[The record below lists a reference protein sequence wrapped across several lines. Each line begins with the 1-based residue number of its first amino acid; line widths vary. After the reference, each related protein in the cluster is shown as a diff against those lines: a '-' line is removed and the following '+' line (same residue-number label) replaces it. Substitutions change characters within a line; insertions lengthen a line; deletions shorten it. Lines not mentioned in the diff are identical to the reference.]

1 MHFKCGHHGQA
12 LWEASILRIHPKFLQ
27 CTIHPIKALH
37 ILVMLKLNPQLKGGI
52 MDLAGLFSRGQL
64 LMGSI
69 PLEEGRVSSQRIL
82 IEDALQPRALPHCS
96 QDHVRHCNGCTHC
109 SHILLNSIK
118 PFYTGSPLRA
128 RAPPAYFTGGGR
140 RSPLTGTPGR
150 PFEPV
155 DATAINYVSDG
166 SLHCL
171 GVGAKRNP
179 ICRWFLRRQA
189 GSMVLGRG
197 AMCKVR
203 PQKASCRPV
212 ELFASAS
219 TWADL
224 VIFVGLNSSRLVP
237 RHSRRCPGMAP
248 PLWVSGAQADP
259 LQLGCAAGVE
269 GKCAGDPL
277 QGSTVPLWC
286 AQGACRESV
295 AIVSEP
301 QWLVVSPVTPALHL
315 PHHRINVAP
324 S

>member
-1 MHFKCGHHGQA
+1 
-12 LWEASILRIHPKFLQ
+12 
-27 CTIHPIKALH
+27 
-37 ILVMLKLNPQLKGGI
+37 

-82 IEDALQPRALPHCS
+82 IEDALQPRAAPLCS

-179 ICRWFLRRQA
+179 ICRRFLRRQA

-286 AQGACRESV
+286 AQGACRETRWQLYPNHNGSWWV
-295 AIVSEP
+295 LLRQLYIFPIIGSM
-301 QWLVVSPVTPALHL
+301 WLHL
-315 PHHRINVAP
+315 

>member
-1 MHFKCGHHGQA
+1 
-12 LWEASILRIHPKFLQ
+12 
-27 CTIHPIKALH
+27 
-37 ILVMLKLNPQLKGGI
+37 MLCSHVLSHT
-52 MDLAGLFSRGQL
+52 A
-64 LMGSI
+64 
-69 PLEEGRVSSQRIL
+69 V
-82 IEDALQPRALPHCS
+82 HCS

-140 RSPLTGTPGR
+140 RSPLTGRPGR

>member
-1 MHFKCGHHGQA
+1 M
-12 LWEASILRIHPKFLQ
+12 LWSHVLSHTA
-27 CTIHPIKALH
+27 
-37 ILVMLKLNPQLKGGI
+37 V
-52 MDLAGLFSRGQL
+52 
-64 LMGSI
+64 
-69 PLEEGRVSSQRIL
+69 
-82 IEDALQPRALPHCS
+82 HCS

-140 RSPLTGTPGR
+140 RSPLTGRPGR

-179 ICRWFLRRQA
+179 ICRRFLRRQA
-189 GSMVLGRG
+189 GSMVPRRG

-203 PQKASCRPV
+203 PQKASCRPL

-224 VIFVGLNSSRLVP
+224 VIVVGLNSSRLVP

-286 AQGACRESV
+286 AQGACRESRWQLYPNHNGSWWV
-295 AIVSEP
+295 LLRQLYIFPIIGSM
-301 QWLVVSPVTPALHL
+301 WLHL
-315 PHHRINVAP
+315 

>member
-1 MHFKCGHHGQA
+1 
-12 LWEASILRIHPKFLQ
+12 
-27 CTIHPIKALH
+27 
-37 ILVMLKLNPQLKGGI
+37 
-52 MDLAGLFSRGQL
+52 MDMAGLFSQVQL

-69 PLEEGRVSSQRIL
+69 PLEEEGRLSSQRLL
-82 IEDALQPRALPHCS
+82 IEDALQPRALPLCS
-96 QDHVRHCNGCTHC
+96 RDHVWHCNGCTHC

-140 RSPLTGTPGR
+140 RSPLTGRPGR

-179 ICRWFLRRQA
+179 ICRRFLRRQA
-189 GSMVLGRG
+189 GSMVPRRG

-203 PQKASCRPV
+203 PQKASCRPL
-212 ELFASAS
+212 ELFASNLHLGGSRYRRWPEQLPARAS
-219 TWADL
+219 AQQKMPWD
-224 VIFVGLNSSRLVP
+224 G
-237 RHSRRCPGMAP
+237 AP
-248 PLWVSGAQADP
+248 PLGKRRPGRPPATWLCCWCRGEVCRGPPAGLHSAA
-259 LQLGCAAGVE
+259 LGCAG
-269 GKCAGDPL
+269 GLQGDP
-277 QGSTVPLWC
+277 
-286 AQGACRESV
+286 V

-301 QWLVVSPVTPALHL
+301 QWLVVGPVTPALHL
-315 PHHRINVAP
+315 PHHRINVWLHL

>member
-37 ILVMLKLNPQLKGGI
+37 ILVMLKLNPQLKRGI
-52 MDLAGLFSRGQL
+52 LDLAGLFSRVQL

-69 PLEEGRVSSQRIL
+69 PLEEKGRVSSQRLL
-82 IEDALQPRALPHCS
+82 IEDALQPRALPLCS

-140 RSPLTGTPGR
+140 RSPLTGRPGR

-179 ICRWFLRRQA
+179 ICRRFLRRQA
-189 GSMVLGRG
+189 GSIVPRRG
-197 AMCKVR
+197 AKCGHNRQV
-203 PQKASCRPV
+203 A
-212 ELFASAS
+212 AH
-219 TWADL
+219 W
-224 VIFVGLNSSRLVP
+224 NSLP
-237 RHSRRCPGMAP
+237 AP
-248 PLWVSGAQADP
+248 PPG
-259 LQLGCAAGVE
+259 
-269 GKCAGDPL
+269 
-277 QGSTVPLWC
+277 
-286 AQGACRESV
+286 
-295 AIVSEP
+295 
-301 QWLVVSPVTPALHL
+301 
-315 PHHRINVAP
+315 RISLSSLA
-324 S
+324 